1 MLYEGSLHN
10 QRMSPDLLPAI
21 AAFTA
26 VARHASFT
34 RAAAELGVSPSALS
48 QTVRQLESRLGVRLL
63 ERSTRRVGLT
73 ELGRQFLDGATPGLA
88 QLAQAV
94 QALDERRDQPT
105 GVLRLN
111 VSAVAAHLLLVPHL
125 ADFAQAYPGITL
137 ELNCDNRLL
146 DLVAGGFDAG
156 IRLGESLAQD
166 VVAMPLGGPVRMAC
180 FAAPSYLARH
190 GTPRTPEALKE
201 HACIGFRLSSGS
213 IYRWEFMRRGQLFDM
228 ALQGPLVGNDN
239 RVLMEAVRAGT
250 GVGLGFEPEVQAD
263 FATGRLQPLLQSY
276 WARFPGFYLY
286 HPSRLQMPRK
296 LRAFIDFLTPRLNA
310 KAARSAVG

>member
-1 MLYEGSLHN
+1 MKGSFTISAM
-10 QRMSPDLLPAI
+10 MSDLLPAI
-21 AAFTA
+21 AAFTE

-105 GVLRLN
+105 GTLRLN
-111 VSAVAAHLLLVPHL
+111 VSAVAAQLLLVPHL

-166 VVAMPLGGPVRMAC
+166 VVAMPLGGPVRMA
-180 FAAPSYLARH
+180 S
-190 GTPRTPEALKE
+190 
-201 HACIGFRLSSGS
+201 
-213 IYRWEFMRRGQLFDM
+213 
-228 ALQGPLVGNDN
+228 
-239 RVLMEAVRAGT
+239 
-250 GVGLGFEPEVQAD
+250 
-263 FATGRLQPLLQSY
+263 
-276 WARFPGFYLY
+276 
-286 HPSRLQMPRK
+286 
-296 LRAFIDFLTPRLNA
+296 
-310 KAARSAVG
+310 